1 MNAVANLANLTSLND
16 ERLLIQAA
24 QSDPSRFAELYESNF
39 NRVYAFVA
47 RRVKDREEA
56 QDVTAD
62 VFHQAL
68 RNLGGFQWRGV
79 PFAAWLLRI
88 AANALADRWQRAA
101 RNVEVPAEDGQI
113 ENEAGMAETAEVE
126 RRAMLFQLVERLPND
141 QRTVVVRRFVEQKS
155 IREIAQ
161 ELGRSEGAVKQLQF
175 RALETLREQVRK
187 SDE

>member
-1 MNAVANLANLTSLND
+1 MGFQRICTNESRIYRSFYAFYPCRSRDSENRTVTFLLWRRFTSIEAASDPRGHKLNAVANLANLTSLD
-16 ERLLIQAA
+16 DARLLIQAA

-68 RNLGGFQWRGV
+68 KNLSRFQWRGV

-88 AANALADRWQRAA
+88 AANALADRWQRAG
-101 RNVEVPAEDGQI
+101 REVPADSAEL
-113 ENEAGMAETAEVE
+113 EAESGPADVVEIE
-126 RRAMLFQLVERLPND
+126 RRALLFQPVPSR
-141 QRTVVVRRFVEQKS
+141 
-155 IREIAQ
+155 
-161 ELGRSEGAVKQLQF
+161 
-175 RALETLREQVRK
+175 
-187 SDE
+187 

>member
-24 QSDPSRFAELYESNF
+24 QRDPSHFADLYESNF

-56 QDVTAD
+56 QDVTAE

-68 RNLGGFQWRGV
+68 RNIGGFQWRGV

-88 AANALADRWQRAA
+88 AANALADRWQRAGREDA
-101 RNVEVPAEDGQI
+101 ADAAEL
-113 ENEAGMAETAEVE
+113 EAEAGTADVTGC
-126 RRAMLFQLVERLPND
+126 RV
-141 QRTVVVRRFVEQKS
+141 TS
-155 IREIAQ
+155 
-161 ELGRSEGAVKQLQF
+161 GRS
-175 RALETLREQVRK
+175 
-187 SDE
+187 

>member
-1 MNAVANLANLTSLND
+1 LIEEDPGDVDLKPRGHKLNAVANLANLTSLND

-68 RNLGGFQWRGV
+68 RNLGGFQARRAFCRV
-79 PFAAWLLRI
+79 AV
-88 AANALADRWQRAA
+88 ADRRQRA
-101 RNVEVPAEDGQI
+101 G
-113 ENEAGMAETAEVE
+113 
-126 RRAMLFQLVERLPND
+126 
-141 QRTVVVRRFVEQKS
+141 
-155 IREIAQ
+155 
-161 ELGRSEGAVKQLQF
+161 
-175 RALETLREQVRK
+175 
-187 SDE
+187 

>member
-88 AANALADRWQRAA
+88 AANALAFEELSGTVSGIPVR
-101 RNVEVPAEDGQI
+101 G
-113 ENEAGMAETAEVE
+113 
-126 RRAMLFQLVERLPND
+126 RLGN
-141 QRTVVVRRFVEQKS
+141 
-155 IREIAQ
+155 
-161 ELGRSEGAVKQLQF
+161 EGAALQ
-175 RALETLREQVRK
+175 AGETVWLSVFNRHTCYYVNEELVA
-187 SDE
+187 

>member
-56 QDVTAD
+56 QDVTAE

-68 RNLGGFQWRGV
+68 RNLGRFQWRGV

-88 AANALADRWQRAA
+88 AANALADRWQRAG
-101 RNVEVPAEDGQI
+101 REVPAGSAEL
-113 ENEAGMAETAEVE
+113 EAEAGPAGVIEIE
-126 RRAMLFQLVERLPND
+126 RRAMLFQLVDRLPED
-141 QRTVVVRRFVEQKS
+141 QRTVVMRRFVDQKS

-175 RALETLREQVRK
+175 RALETLREQARK

>member
-56 QDVTAD
+56 QDVTAE

-68 RNLGGFQWRGV
+68 RNLGRFQWRGV

-88 AANALADRWQRAA
+88 AANALADRWQRAG
-101 RNVEVPAEDGQI
+101 REVPAD
-113 ENEAGMAETAEVE
+113 TAELEAEVGPADVIEIE
-126 RRAMLFQLVERLPND
+126 RRAMLFQLVDRLPSD
-141 QRTVVVRRFVEQKS
+141 QRLVVVRRFVEQKS
-155 IREIAQ
+155 IREIAG

-175 RALETLREQVRK
+175 RALESLREQVRK